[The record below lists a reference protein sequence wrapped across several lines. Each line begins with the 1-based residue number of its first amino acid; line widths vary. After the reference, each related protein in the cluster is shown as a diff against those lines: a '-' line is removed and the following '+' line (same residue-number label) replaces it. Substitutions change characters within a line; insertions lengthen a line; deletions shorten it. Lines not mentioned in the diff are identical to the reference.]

1 MKPVLK
7 EGLKMEVDFKSLV
20 KSAKKG
26 DRHSF
31 AILYSQIYKD
41 LYRYALFTL
50 RSKQDAEDCVSE
62 AVIDAYRTIGNLKN
76 EEAFRSWFFKIL
88 SAKCKHKIK
97 EYYKN
102 PSQHNEAIG
111 QEILTDDFSIID
123 SGLDLQIAFSTLNVE
138 DRMII
143 SLTVFGGYNSKEIS
157 KILKMNSNTVRS
169 RYSRALEKLRNM
181 LDE

>member
-1 MKPVLK
+1 
-7 EGLKMEVDFKSLV
+7 MEADFKSLV
-20 KSAKKG
+20 KAAKKG

-31 AILYSQIYKD
+31 AQLYSGIYKE

-50 RSKQDAEDCVSE
+50 RNEQDAEDCVSE

-76 EEAFRSWFFKIL
+76 EESFKAWFFKIL
-88 SAKCKHKIK
+88 SVKCKRKIK

-102 PSQHNEAIG
+102 PP
-111 QEILTDDFSIID
+111 QEICPTDDFNSLDTNID
-123 SGLDLQIAFSTLNVE
+123 LKNAFFTLCPE

-143 SLTVFGGYNSKEIS
+143 SLTLFGGYTSKEIS

-169 RYSRALEKLRNM
+169 RYSRALDKLRNM
-181 LDE
+181 IE

>member
-1 MKPVLK
+1 M
-7 EGLKMEVDFKSLV
+7 
-20 KSAKKG
+20 
-26 DRHSF
+26 
-31 AILYSQIYKD
+31 
-41 LYRYALFTL
+41 
-50 RSKQDAEDCVSE
+50 
-62 AVIDAYRTIGNLKN
+62 
-76 EEAFRSWFFKIL
+76 
-88 SAKCKHKIK
+88 

-123 SGLDLQIAFSTLNVE
+123 SGLDLQIAFSTMNVE